1 MAGSNSD
8 VNTEPTDPPAAAN
21 ESQATEQP
29 PASAERNPA
38 VRITRIALTVCALF
52 LIWYLVA
59 DRLTPATSQA
69 RVRGMIVPVVPEVS
83 GVIEEVLVTVND
95 IVTGGQPLLRIN
107 ALDYELTVRR
117 AEANLEQAGQ
127 DVGAQTADVAG
138 AQAELANT
146 RVLLQN
152 IEADAA
158 RVFSLGER
166 RLIPQADVDH
176 ARTRL
181 DEARGDVATAEANLS
196 RATAQL
202 GSEGASNPRIRTA
215 LAELEDARLDLA
227 RTTVYSPTTGV
238 VGTLRV
244 AEGYYATAGQ
254 PLLSF
259 VSANDVWIEAY
270 MRENNLGNIELGDPA
285 EIVLDVAPGRVFD
298 GVVASIGY
306 GVNTGQDVAV
316 GALPTVS
323 PAAGWLRDPQ
333 RFPVIIRFSDD
344 QSRGLRRE
352 GGQSDVIIY
361 TGGNWVINSLG
372 WLSIRIKALLSYVY

>member
-1 MAGSNSD
+1 M
-8 VNTEPTDPPAAAN
+8 NTE
-21 ESQATEQP
+21 
-29 PASAERNPA
+29 SAETKTPPVEDEVSA
-38 VRITRIALTVCALF
+38 DSSTPEKSAAPVGKSKVTRITQSVLAVCALF

-69 RVRGMIVPVVPEVS
+69 RVRGLIVPVVPEVS
-83 GVIEEVLVTVND
+83 GVIEEVLVGAND
-95 IVTGGQPLLRIN
+95 IVVGGQPLLRIN
-107 ALDYELTVRR
+107 ATDYELSVRR
-117 AEANLEQAGQ
+117 AEASLEQAGQ

-138 AQAELANT
+138 AQAELSNA

-152 IEADAA
+152 VEVDAA

-166 RLIPQADVDH
+166 QLIPQADVDD

-181 DEARGDVATAEANLS
+181 DGARGDVTTAEAALT

-202 GSEGASNPRIRTA
+202 GSVGESNPRVRAA
-215 LAELEDARLDLA
+215 LSELEDARLDLA
-227 RTTVYSPTTGV
+227 RTTVYSPTTGG

-244 AEGYYATAGQ
+244 TEGHYATAGQ
-254 PLLSF
+254 PLMTF
-259 VSANDVWIEAY
+259 VSAEDAWIEAY
-270 MRENNLGNIELGDPA
+270 MRENNIGNVEIGDPV

-306 GVNTGQDVAV
+306 GINTGQDVAI

-323 PAAGWLRDPQ
+323 PAAGWLREPQ
-333 RFPVIIRFSDD
+333 RFPVIIRFAGDET
-344 QSRGLRRE
+344 RGLRRE

-361 TGGNWVINSLG
+361 TGGNWVINTLG
-372 WLSIRIKALLSYVY
+372 WLSIRIKALLSYLY